1 MEESSM
7 PMAIILLS
15 WGWNARNVAAGG
27 GGMKVV
33 IVCSWYSQKLMWP
46 QYTIAT
52 KIKERS
58 NGQGMLK

>member
-15 WGWNARNVAAGG
+15 WGWKARKVAAGG

-33 IVCSWYSQKLMWP
+33 IVCT
-46 QYTIAT
+46 YTTRLQQIDY
-52 KIKERS
+52 
-58 NGQGMLK
+58 